1 MKVAVSATGAGLD
14 STVDPRFGRCSMF
27 VVVDTEDGRVETI
40 DNTHAARSG
49 GAGIQAGQLMAQKGV
64 KAVLTGS
71 CGPNAHETLKAA
83 GIDVYLGCTGSVAEA
98 IEAYRERRLTPA
110 SAANVPSH
118 AGMKAE

>member
-1 MKVAVSATGAGLD
+1 
-14 STVDPRFGRCSMF
+14 
-27 VVVDTEDGRVETI
+27 
-40 DNTHAARSG
+40 
-49 GAGIQAGQLMAQKGV
+49 MAQKGV

-98 IEAYRERRLTPA
+98 IAAYRQRRLTPA
-110 SAANVPSH
+110 EAANAPSH